1 MTPLMFV
8 GVPAPDPNCPR
19 QIHLEGVALDAKWIY
34 DLRHHARVRNAVGG
48 ASSCGTAAAPM
59 SAYYM
64 ISGSPKMV
72 EFFGKTIAYFRSVQG
87 EAALLSYAGHGDA
100 RGDWCLDDG
109 KVSYLDVITGWQK
122 IDEEIPK
129 GTKNYRKGTLTIVAD
144 CCHSGQWAL
153 DAAWHYAEMRGRGG
167 GPRGEV

>member
-1 MTPLMFV
+1 M
-8 GVPAPDPNCPR
+8 GC
-19 QIHLEGVALDAKWIY
+19 
-34 DLRHHARVRNAVGG
+34 
-48 ASSCGTAAAPM
+48 ASPVKDGFLS
-59 SAYYM
+59 
-64 ISGSPKMV
+64 
-72 EFFGKTIAYFRSVQG
+72 R
-87 EAALLSYAGHGDA
+87 EAARLWYAGHGDA

-167 GPRGEV
+167 GDGKGVKQKDPEGVFEYLERILVQAA